1 MAGNTVVSG
10 NMVNIGTAVVQ
21 MVLNTQGVQDGVK
34 EARSILS
41 KGLGFFKDFLTNPAV
56 GWNLGNQF
64 TSFVQNYLQEA
75 KDLERFAAITDET
88 VKTMAIWTSAAE
100 DFGTQAS
107 TLGDIFADMS
117 DKISDYAT
125 NRSGPI
131 EELVKKGL
139 FDDFNGDT
147 APKTLNFLT
156 ALSEKLRSVS
166 RQEQVGILKRL
177 GINDPGFLSMMIGQK
192 DTLEQIIEKS
202 KDAAYYTE
210 TDIKNAKK
218 FTGALREISKGLKA
232 YVIPTIGLLLS
243 SGIQLFRN
251 TDRLIPVFAALAA
264 VISTKVVTALTA
276 MTLKAVIAK
285 VVAFGLWLM
294 LFGLVLAFESF
305 VTWAN
310 GGESALS
317 DFFDTVIGSRER
329 GKAFL
334 DTLREYKYWIFAV
347 VAAFAALK
355 AAIGIAGIL
364 QKTAAGLKLFFGIV
378 KSGVAIIW
386 KFAVAMYAA
395 LGPWLIVIIA
405 IIAAIAL
412 LIMYWSEVK
421 EAIGRVKEAIS
432 ALYTEVTE
440 WAAGVRDS
448 FLDAVKNAI
457 DGAINLFTGWWND
470 ITSLIDWDSLFSLPS
485 WEEFKGKL
493 KSAVGM
499 GDVTLAASGPGRVN
513 SSVENTQTIVQNF
526 NGDTSKQTIEA
537 ATAGATDGGLFGGSV
552 NSLNYG

>member
-1 MAGNTVVSG
+1 MAGNTYEIQ
-10 NMVNIGTAVVQ
+10 NAVVRITATTED
-21 MVLNTQGVQDGVK
+21 VEAGVK
-34 EARSILS
+34 KARSILS
-41 KGLGFFKDFLTNPAV
+41 KGLSALNSFISNPAI

-64 TSFVQNYLQEA
+64 TSFVQNYLQDA
-75 KDLERFAAITDET
+75 KDLERFAAITDESID
-88 VKTMAIWTSAAE
+88 TMAAWTSAAE
-100 DFGTQAS
+100 EYGAQAS

-117 DKISDYAT
+117 DKISDYAM
-125 NRSGPI
+125 NESGPVK
-131 EELVKKGL
+131 ELVDSGIIDKFGRG
-139 FDDFNGDT
+139 N
-147 APKTLNFLT
+147 APKTLEFLEDLT
-156 ALSEKLRSVS
+156 QKIRGLSK
-166 RQEQVGILKRL
+166 QEQVGILKRL
-177 GINDPGFLSMMIGQK
+177 GINDPGILAMMIDEK
-192 DTLEQIIEKS
+192 NTLDEIISKS
-202 KDAAYYTE
+202 KDSAYYQE
-210 TDIKNAKK
+210 KDVKNAKK
-218 FTGALREISKGLKA
+218 LSETLRDIGRGLKGFVIPWVGKFITMLVQMVKNTDNLIPILMTVA
-232 YVIPTIGLLLS
+232 YVLS
-243 SGIQLFRN
+243 
-251 TDRLIPVFAALAA
+251 A
-264 VISTKVVTALTA
+264 KVVTALKGV
-276 MTLKAVIAK
+276 TLHAALAK
-285 VVAFGLWLM
+285 IQMYRMWFGLL
-294 LFGLVLAFESF
+294 LIILAFESF
-305 VTWAN
+305 VTWVN

-317 DFFDTVIGSRER
+317 DFFDTVVGSRER

-378 KSGVAIIW
+378 KSGIAIIW

-421 EAIGRVKEAIS
+421 EAIGRVKEALS
-432 ALYTEVTE
+432 ALYTEVME

-499 GDVTLAASGPGRVN
+499 GDVTLAAAGSGRVN

-526 NGDTSKQTIEA
+526 NGDTSKQTVEA